1 MTKQLAVFLALL
13 LAPVALSA
21 QTYDDLARIEVLPG
35 WRMDDGT
42 HMAGLRITLKP
53 GWKTYWRA
61 PGDAGIPPHFNFA
74 GSDNISTVTP
84 HWPVPVIFDQNGQRS
99 IGYHDGVV
107 FPLKVAAKDANAP
120 LHLAGQID
128 IGVCEEIC
136 IPVSLPFDAALPADG
151 QRDAAITAALI
162 NRPLTG
168 AEAVLGPATC
178 HISPISDGLRVVA
191 RLGTAQWGPSEV
203 VIIETGDA
211 DIWVSEADVAH
222 AAGELKATVDMV
234 HMTGS
239 SFALDRS
246 QIKITLLGPARAVE
260 LQGCQAD

>member
-1 MTKQLAVFLALL
+1 MKSLALFLALMT
-13 LAPVALSA
+13 APAALSA
-21 QTYDDLARIEVLPG
+21 QTFEDLARIEVLPG
-35 WRMDDGT
+35 WRMEDGS

-74 GSDNISTVTP
+74 GSDNISTVSP
-84 HWPVPVIFDQNGQRS
+84 HWPVPVVFDQNGQRS
-99 IGYHDGVV
+99 IGYHDSVV
-107 FPLKVAAKDANAP
+107 FPLKVAAKDAAAP
-120 LHLAGQID
+120 LHMAGQID

-136 IPVSLPFDAALPADG
+136 IPVSLSFDAVLPADG

-168 AEAVLGPATC
+168 AEAALGPATC

-191 RLGTAQWGPSEV
+191 NLAAAQWGPSEV

-211 DIWVSEADVAH
+211 DIWVSEAHVTH
-222 AAGELKATVDMV
+222 AAGELRAAVDMV
-234 HMTGS
+234 HLTGG

-246 QIKITLLGPARAVE
+246 RIKITLLGPARAVE